1 MQYRRTFAPGGAFF
15 FTVVTF
21 ERKKILAQEPAL
33 LILRQAFRS
42 VMIRHPFKIE
52 AAVVLPDH
60 LHMIWRL
67 PKDDGD
73 YPTRWRLI
81 KSYFTRHWEG
91 REDIPTTV
99 SRKNKGERSVW
110 QRRYWEHMIRD
121 EVDWKRHVEYI
132 HYNPVKHG
140 LARSPGEWRYSSF
153 GRFVKLGLYAEDWG
167 GLVGALMDERME

>member
-1 MQYRRTFAPGGAFF
+1 MQYRRTFAPGSAFF

-21 ERKKILAQEPAL
+21 ARKKILAQEPAL

-99 SRKNKGERSVW
+99 SRKNKEIGRA
-110 QRRYWEHMIRD
+110 
-121 EVDWKRHVEYI
+121 HV
-132 HYNPVKHG
+132 
-140 LARSPGEWRYSSF
+140 
-153 GRFVKLGLYAEDWG
+153 
-167 GLVGALMDERME
+167 